1 MYCATEYPDDRADSA
16 AAAKVAA
23 KKDTNTMASPA
34 RPNATA
40 TGTATWFRWLT
51 WMPAGCSTGTAAAM
65 MARLSSP
72 PSGNPMKA
80 LTRISVMLVL
90 VQPSSRPPEEKK
102 ITW

>member
-1 MYCATEYPDDRADSA
+1 M
-16 AAAKVAA
+16 
-23 KKDTNTMASPA
+23 
-34 RPNATA
+34 
-40 TGTATWFRWLT
+40 L
-51 WMPAGCSTGTAAAM
+51 AGCSTGTAAAM

-72 PSGNPMKA
+72 PSGNPTKA

>member
-1 MYCATEYPDDRADSA
+1 
-16 AAAKVAA
+16 
-23 KKDTNTMASPA
+23 MASPA
-34 RPNATA
+34 RPSAAA
-40 TGTATWFRWLT
+40 TGRATWLRWLT
-51 WMPAGCSTGTAAAM
+51 PILAGSGTGTAAAM